1 MSASSTSSTIIH
13 PLHAQPFAIAS
24 DTLSCSCVQCQP
36 FSFCHIHLQAQDYGG
51 SLAHS
56 LLHLIL
62 LSLPVQVQPS
72 KSTSL
77 TWTPF
82 GELFGLTFLF
92 LLAFPANFFYIDI
105 ISNYNSLA
113 LSHSTPTFRPWG
125 QSSTSQSS
133 FLLERIFLAIL
144 S

>member
-1 MSASSTSSTIIH
+1 MPTVF
-13 PLHAQPFAIAS
+13 L
-24 DTLSCSCVQCQP
+24 LSHSP
-36 FSFCHIHLQAQDYGG
+36 LQAQDYGG

-82 GELFGLTFLF
+82 GELFGITFLF

-133 FLLERIFLAIL
+133 FLLERIFFAIL